1 MSWIGLY
8 RVADVVVVV
17 VVVVDT
23 VVSMGDAS
31 CRRRDGWNRDDD
43 DDDAKEVD
51 LEDEAPHCTV
61 QLGSIVLGATHS
73 VESMGTYLDNIT
85 SFVKAIPRCTL

>member
-8 RVADVVVVV
+8 RVVDVV

-43 DDDAKEVD
+43 DDAKEVD
-51 LEDEAPHCTV
+51 LEDEVPHCTV
-61 QLGSIVLGATHS
+61 QLGNIVLGATHS